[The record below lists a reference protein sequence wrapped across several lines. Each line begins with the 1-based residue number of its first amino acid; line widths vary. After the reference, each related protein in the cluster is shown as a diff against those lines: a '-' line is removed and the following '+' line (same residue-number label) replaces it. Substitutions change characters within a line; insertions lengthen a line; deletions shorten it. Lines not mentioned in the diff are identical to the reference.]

1 MAKAHAER
9 RTINPSESVGRHA
22 AFWITVLAALC
33 LLSYA
38 AAADSWTVEPQALQ
52 SRADAQPIS
61 LPQGSAEARRH

>member
-1 MAKAHAER
+1 
-9 RTINPSESVGRHA
+9 
-22 AFWITVLAALC
+22 VLAALC

-38 AAADSWTVEPQALQ
+38 AAADSWTEAPQALQ